1 MAVLKDFYEEAT
13 QVIFIDPEEELEP
26 WVDEESGPRK
36 IGGIAY
42 KNFIICGECG
52 GVCLIKDVVIV
63 EELSWCPISEEIIG
77 N

>member
-1 MAVLKDFYEEAT
+1 MAITKDFYEEAT
-13 QVIFIDPEEELEP
+13 QVIFIDPNEVLEP
-26 WVDEESGPRK
+26 WEDEENIPRK

-52 GVCLIKDVVIV
+52 GIWLIRDIVIL
-63 EELSWCPISEEIIG
+63 EELPWCPISEEIVG

>member
-13 QVIFIDPEEELEP
+13 QVIFINPKEELES
-26 WVDEESGPRK
+26 WIDEESGPRK

-42 KNFIICGECG
+42 KNFIICGERG
-52 GVCLIKDVVIV
+52 SVCLIKDVVIV
-63 EELSWCPISEEIIG
+63 EELTWCPISEEIIG

>member
-1 MAVLKDFYEEAT
+1 MRTVKDFYEEAT
-13 QVIFIDPEEELEP
+13 QVKFTLP
-26 WVDEESGPRK
+26 DEDDTRE

-52 GVCLIKDVVIV
+52 GVCLIRDVIIT
-63 EELSWCPISEEIIG
+63 EELPWCPISEEIIG